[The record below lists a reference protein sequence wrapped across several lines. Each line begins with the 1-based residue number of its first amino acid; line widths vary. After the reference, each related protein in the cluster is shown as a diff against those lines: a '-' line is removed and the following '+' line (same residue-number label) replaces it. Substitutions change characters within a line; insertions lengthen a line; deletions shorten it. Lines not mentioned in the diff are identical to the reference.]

1 MSINEDCESFKIAL
15 PVPVKVLSPNCTVGS
30 IGGRF
35 MKASAVERHRKLAK
49 EAIEDAEIESM
60 PWGCVLVDVEIFYS
74 TKRTRDEDNSM
85 GSLKSY
91 YDGIVDSGL
100 VADDDKINMT
110 RTMPKLLFDMK
121 SPRVEITLTR
131 IQKA

>member
-1 MSINEDCESFKIAL
+1 
-15 PVPVKVLSPNCTVGS
+15 
-30 IGGRF
+30 
-35 MKASAVERHRKLAK
+35 MKASAIKKHRRLAREAVE
-49 EAIEDAEIESM
+49 DSEIESA
-60 PWGCVLVDVEIFYS
+60 PWEHVTVSADIYYH
-74 TKRTRDEDNSM
+74 TRRSHDDDNAM

-110 RTMPKLLFDMK
+110 RTMPELLFDKK

-131 IQKA
+131 TERIPR

>member
-1 MSINEDCESFKIAL
+1 MSLNEDCESFKIAL

-30 IGGRF
+30 MGGRF
-35 MKASAVERHRKLAK
+35 MKASAVKRHRKLAR

-60 PWGCVLVDVEIFYS
+60 PWGHVSVDVQIFYH
-74 TKRTRDEDNSM
+74 TRRTRDEDNAM
-85 GSLKSY
+85 GSLKPY

-100 VADDDKINMT
+100 VADDDKANMS
-110 RTMPKLLFDMK
+110 RTIPELLFDEK

-131 IQKA
+131 TEKA